1 MLTGWVG
8 THQTD
13 PDSNNLD
20 VAMQGRVGIMAT
32 DPDTCIMK
40 LHKAK
45 SCIDLQRLSKK
56 HPLS

>member
-1 MLTGWVG
+1 MLPGWVG
-8 THQTD
+8 MHQTD

-32 DPDTCIMK
+32 DPDTCIIMIIPF
-40 LHKAK
+40 
-45 SCIDLQRLSKK
+45 CIDLQRLSKK